1 MLAEKDER
9 GQFKSVV
16 YHPQYNLNLSEYFPA
31 RIRLIY
37 RGGDGGFVRYQP
49 RNANQAFHE
58 MRQAPEGGYEKEIVV
73 DLSHAFDKQ
82 VLSDDMKR
90 YRNFWFYWRIGGKY
104 GKGVAEFRTQKWPIP
119 MVHMTLFSQADGS
132 RNLEDPLAY

>member
-1 MLAEKDER
+1 
-9 GQFKSVV
+9 VV
-16 YHPQYNLNLSEYFPA
+16 YHPEYNQTLSSYFPA

-49 RNANQAFHE
+49 RNTNKAFHE

-82 VLSDDMKR
+82 VLTTDMRR
-90 YRNFWFYWRIGGKY
+90 YDNFWFYWKIGGKY
-104 GKGVAEFRTQKWPIP
+104 GKGIARLQTEKWPIP
-119 MVHMTLFSQADGS
+119 MVGIRLYVQPDGS
-132 RNLEDPLAY
+132 RNLEDPLAD